1 MTDIV
6 CVLLFQFF
14 VLSIRAVDCRLFYK
28 TVKKFLRYLHK
39 NRTRSNGQRAKVE
52 YFIFYGHCVTCSER
66 KVKSES
72 QMNERVTNKE
82 GKYKGLGQIA
92 RVIRAGQGEGRT
104 IIIFQG
110 ELVIKNVFSL
120 TNKNFKLM
128 RLSKRFSLRKHFI
141 LHQENMN
148 T

>member
-1 MTDIV
+1 
-6 CVLLFQFF
+6 
-14 VLSIRAVDCRLFYK
+14 
-28 TVKKFLRYLHK
+28 
-39 NRTRSNGQRAKVE
+39 
-52 YFIFYGHCVTCSER
+52 
-66 KVKSES
+66 
-72 QMNERVTNKE
+72 MNERVTNKE